1 MAVTPTT
8 ATRTKT
14 DDKPWTFLNN
24 HAHTLICLARNPDAV
39 LREVA
44 QLVGITERAVQLIL
58 RDLVECG
65 VITRK
70 RVGRRNTYHIHPDY
84 PLRHPLESE
93 HTIGDLLAML
103 LTEGEMQ
110 QLNARSRTNR

>member
-1 MAVTPTT
+1 MTPTA
-8 ATRTKT
+8 ATRVKK
-14 DDKPWTFLNN
+14 DNKPWTFLNN

-44 QLVGITERAVQLIL
+44 QLVGITERAVQLII

-65 VITRK
+65 VLSRK
-70 RVGRRNTYHIHPDY
+70 RVGRRNTYHINPNH

-93 HTIGDLLAML
+93 HTIGDLLSML
-103 LTEGEMQ
+103 LSEEEMQ
-110 QLNARSRTNR
+110 QLNIRWRPGR